1 MQYYHYCNCYCNV
14 FLQLFY
20 IDQDDPAELI
30 IRASYFKKKSQIY
43 HSFCVNDQYLVNL
56 FIKYRAKTRHLWSN
70 ENLVHSGRVFW
81 QTRRAKNGVARLH
94 GQALGVK
101 WFYSF
106 TKDIALW
113 LGLDPKNY
121 SGHSVSRTGSTFVGD
136 AGVSLLQLK
145 KYGGWK
151 SDTVAESYYTHSLKN
166 RLKTAALITDAVD
179 LTGEDNDIN
188 QDVGD
193 CIATNNDNNVDC
205 IATNNDDNVDC
216 IATNN
221 DNHVDCIATKNN
233 NNMDCVADDSE
244 YDDYST
250 VAYSAKK
257 DDKSVAG
264 ADDDDCFSSRIR
276 RLKDTDIDTTNT
288 IPFKKQKQKQFVQCS
303 FSNCS
308 FNLN

>member
-81 QTRRAKNGVARLH
+81 QTRRGKNGVCRLH

-179 LTGEDNDIN
+179 LTGEDNDTN

-193 CIATNNDNNVDC
+193 CIAKNNEDN
-205 IATNNDDNVDC
+205 
-216 IATNN
+216 
-221 DNHVDCIATKNN
+221 VDCIATKNN
-233 NNMDCVADDSE
+233 NNNMDSVADDLK

-250 VAYSAKK
+250 IAYSAKN
-257 DDKSVAG
+257 DNKSIAE
-264 ADDDDCFSSRIR
+264 ADDDDCISSRIR
-276 RLKDTDIDTTNT
+276 KLKDTDIDTTNT

-303 FSNCS
+303 FSHCN